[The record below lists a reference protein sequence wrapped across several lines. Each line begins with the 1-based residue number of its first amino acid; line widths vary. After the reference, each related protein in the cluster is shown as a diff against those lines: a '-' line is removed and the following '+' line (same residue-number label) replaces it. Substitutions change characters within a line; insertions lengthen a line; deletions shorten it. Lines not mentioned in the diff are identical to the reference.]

1 MHEIIQKSKKT
12 FECLYCD
19 KTFAQKVIMKKCER
33 IHTNENLKYVFFAR
47 THIKNRLVIRSIRN
61 ISLIYTYVGM

>member
-1 MHEIIQKSKKT
+1 MHERIQKSKKT

-33 IHTNENLKYVFFAR
+33 THTNEKP
-47 THIKNRLVIRSIRN
+47 
-61 ISLIYTYVGM
+61 